1 MWRDWFTF
9 SRQDRRAILLLAA
22 LIVIVMFLL
31 WIKPLWNDKGICDV
45 YTPDSLLQVPADLSQ
60 EDADICQSLHYFNP
74 NTADSLELLS
84 VGLPPYVARN
94 ILRYRR
100 AGGMFRKSDDLA
112 RIYGLH
118 DTLFVR
124 IRPYIVIPT
133 ADCSVK
139 ETLPPIYL
147 PDTIRREH
155 PYAEYMRG
163 KYKPGKF
170 VDLNTAD
177 TTELMK
183 IPGIGPVSAKYIV
196 DYRHA
201 LGGFHT
207 IRQVY
212 EAYDLPEHLGDWVHI
227 SVPKVKKLS
236 INKASASQ
244 LRNHPYI
251 TFYQARAIIEVR
263 KREGN
268 IRSARQLLFLDEFTE
283 TDIAR
288 LTPYLSFE

>member
-22 LIVIVMFLL
+22 LIVIAMFLL
-31 WIKPLWNDKGICDV
+31 WLKPLWNNKGISDV
-45 YTPDSLLQVPADLSQ
+45 YTPDSLLQAPADYPQ
-60 EDADICQSLHYFNP
+60 EYVEICQSPHYFNP
-74 NTADSLELLS
+74 NAADSLELLS

-100 AGGMFRKSDDLA
+100 AGGVFRSPDDLA

-124 IRPYIVIPT
+124 IKPYVVIPT
-133 ADCSVK
+133 ADRSVT
-139 ETLPPIYL
+139 ETLPPIDL
-147 PDTIRREH
+147 PDPTRREH

-177 TTELMK
+177 TAELMK
-183 IPGIGPVSAKYIV
+183 IPGIGPVSAKHIV
-196 DYRHA
+196 DYRRA

-227 SVPKVKKLS
+227 SVPKVNKLS
-236 INKASASQ
+236 VNKSSASQ
-244 LRNHPYI
+244 LRNHPYL

-263 KREGN
+263 KREGS

-283 TDIAR
+283 ADIAR

>member
-1 MWRDWFTF
+1 MLMWRDWFNFT
-9 SRQDRRAILLLAA
+9 RQDRRAILLLSA
-22 LIVIVMFLL
+22 LIVIVLLLL
-31 WIKPLWNDKGICDV
+31 WTKPMWYHEQSYEAC
-45 YTPDSLLQVPADLSQ
+45 TPDSLLQSLDRKPQ
-60 EDADICQSLHYFNP
+60 EKGKRDFTRTKTY
-74 NTADSLELLS
+74 TAT
-84 VGLPPYVARN
+84 P
-94 ILRYRR
+94 
-100 AGGMFRKSDDLA
+100 K
-112 RIYGLH
+112 
-118 DTLFVR
+118 
-124 IRPYIVIPT
+124 RPT
-133 ADCSVK
+133 VK
-139 ETLPPIYL
+139 ESRPAESY
-147 PDTIRREH
+147 DTIRREH

-207 IRQVY
+207 IRQVH

-227 SVPKVKKLS
+227 SVPKVKKLP

-244 LRNHPYI
+244 LRIHPYL
-251 TFYQARAIIEVR
+251 TFYQARAIIELR

-268 IRSARQLLFLDEFTE
+268 IRSPRQLLFLDEFTE
-283 TDIAR
+283 ADIAR

>member
-22 LIVIVMFLL
+22 LIVIAMFLL
-31 WIKPLWNDKGICDV
+31 WLKPLWNNKGISDV
-45 YTPDSLLQVPADLSQ
+45 YTPDSLLQAPADYPQ
-60 EDADICQSLHYFNP
+60 EYVEICQSPHYFNP
-74 NTADSLELLS
+74 NAADSLELLS

-100 AGGMFRKSDDLA
+100 AGGVFRSPDDLA

-124 IRPYIVIPT
+124 IKPYVVIPT
-133 ADCSVK
+133 ADRSVT
-139 ETLPPIYL
+139 ETLPPIVL
-147 PDTIRREH
+147 PDPTRREH

-177 TTELMK
+177 TAELMK
-183 IPGIGPVSAKYIV
+183 IPGIGPVSAKHIV
-196 DYRHA
+196 DYRRA

-227 SVPKVKKLS
+227 SVPKVNKLS
-236 INKASASQ
+236 VNKSSASQ
-244 LRNHPYI
+244 LRNHPYL

-263 KREGN
+263 KREGS

-283 TDIAR
+283 ADIAR